1 MLLLSVNTFI
11 RITGTPKHIHTNH
24 MQRDTPPPHHPDKHI
39 QHPPHGHT
47 HAPQHLNIKAL
58 NSNRTQ
64 KVLKN
69 ESMDRS
75 KCSTRHLL
83 DVYFQTSM
91 RISHSAT
98 MEFAFPVVH
107 CTRKRGVIQTAS
119 VVHAF
124 VYTFVYSLECM
135 LSVLPAVPSPS
146 RLPCSRARC
155 LPLWATLSKAITS
168 LSVSPHPSPGGEVH
182 LNTVLFSGLPPALT
196 LLRTPAPL
204 SNSTAW
210 GRKQN

>member
-155 LPLWATLSKAITS
+155 LPPL
-168 LSVSPHPSPGGEVH
+168 G
-182 LNTVLFSGLPPALT
+182 NTVQGYHQFVRFTPSLPWWRGSPEHSA
-196 LLRTPAPL
+196 LLRSTSSTHPL
-204 SNSTAW
+204 ADP
-210 GRKQN
+210 